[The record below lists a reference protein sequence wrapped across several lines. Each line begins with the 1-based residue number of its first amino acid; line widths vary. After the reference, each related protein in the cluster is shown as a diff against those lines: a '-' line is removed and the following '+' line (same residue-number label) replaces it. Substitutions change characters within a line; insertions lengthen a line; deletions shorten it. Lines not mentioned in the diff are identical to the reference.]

1 MNLICLALQPA
12 TEDDLPF
19 LLTLRKATMTE
30 HLDRAGVPQDDE
42 HHLARIRHHFSDAQ
56 IVWFHGRPAGLFK
69 AHRDP
74 AGWRLVQIQIDPA
87 FQGQGLGRRLLAGLL
102 EQADAEGAPVTLS
115 VLDGNPRAGSTRRWA
130 SRPRKPGARK
140 SRCATRPERRARPG
154 HIRGPLGGVNRAGPD
169 FSGRGISKERAASI
183 PGSPQPNSFREAHH
197 AQTHRSP
204 AGPGRRRPV
213 LGRRPGPARQAKDG
227 VLVNEAGMTL
237 YTFDKDAGG
246 KSACNDQ
253 CAKIWPPVMAA
264 ADAKASGDLTIITR
278 DDGGKQW
285 AYKGKPVYLYSKD
298 AKAGDKS
305 GDNFKDVWHA
315 AKP

>member
-1 MNLICLALQPA
+1 M
-12 TEDDLPF
+12 
-19 LLTLRKATMTE
+19 
-30 HLDRAGVPQDDE
+30 
-42 HHLARIRHHFSDAQ
+42 
-56 IVWFHGRPAGLFK
+56 
-69 AHRDP
+69 
-74 AGWRLVQIQIDPA
+74 
-87 FQGQGLGRRLLAGLL
+87 
-102 EQADAEGAPVTLS
+102 
-115 VLDGNPRAGSTRRWA
+115 
-130 SRPRKPGARK
+130 
-140 SRCATRPERRARPG
+140 
-154 HIRGPLGGVNRAGPD
+154 NRAGPD

-204 AGPGRRRPV
+204 AGPAPPLFSAAVQAQPV
-213 LGRRPGPARQAKDG
+213 KAKDG